1 MLLFINKNIKL
12 SDIKFKIKVKPVDD
26 YFLNQKEP
34 FQSIMLYVRSVILN
48 TLPEVVERYSYKIPF
63 YNLGKKP
70 MIYLNILKGKDYVD
84 VAFVQGILLEKEFPV
99 LKNDNKRKQVRSIQI
114 KNLED
119 LDQENFVKLLQAA
132 VKLLSESKRAW
143 FIT

>member
-1 MLLFINKNIKL
+1 M
-12 SDIKFKIKVKPVDD
+12 KPVDD

-48 TLPEVVERYSYKIPF
+48 TLPEVVERYSYKILF

-84 VAFVQGILLEKEFPV
+84 VGFVQGILLEKEFPV
-99 LKNDNKRKQVRSIQI
+99 LKNDNKREQVRSIQI

>member
-1 MLLFINKNIKL
+1 M
-12 SDIKFKIKVKPVDD
+12 KPVDE

-48 TLPEVVERYSYKIPF
+48 TLPEVEERYSYKIPF
-63 YNLGKKP
+63 YNIGKKP

-84 VAFVQGILLEKEFPV
+84 VAFVQGILLEKDFPV
-99 LKNDNKRKQVRSIQI
+99 LKNDNKRKQVRSVQL
-114 KNLED
+114 KTLED
-119 LDQENFVKLLQAA
+119 LDHENFVALLHAA
-132 VKLLSESKRAW
+132 AEQLNNSKRAW